1 MSLTQLWIDSRVNS
15 RSDRFLLRA
24 LATAGPL
31 TGLATMLT
39 PAVRWV
45 QRCQPLGDFDP
56 KPWIS
61 AIIDIFRKVFRSHG
75 EFCATQPWEVMI
87 RKSRENVGDSE
98 FVRWS
103 WQRSPSSFASS
114 PCGGSTVSRWR
125 NIQSLISSHILLL
138 SGSWSVPRHS
148 SRMEHDGVGGDDLH
162 QVTNQAALSSWCNS
176 FWSSDAWLCCTATT
190 TSRRFTVWAAASSWR
205 SPWPTSALPWYC
217 TGNQTNFR

>member
-1 MSLTQLWIDSRVNS
+1 MSLTQLWIDRRVNS

-39 PAVRWV
+39 PTVRWV
-45 QRCQPLGDFDP
+45 QRCQPLGEFEP

-87 RKSRENVGDSE
+87 RKKPRKCCWQWSCQVIVATLTFLVCILTVWGKHSE
-98 FVRWS
+98 QVR
-103 WQRSPSSFASS
+103 Q
-114 PCGGSTVSRWR
+114 
-125 NIQSLISSHILLL
+125 NIQSLISLHIVLP

-148 SRMEHDGVGGDDLH
+148 PRMEHDGVGGDDLH

-176 FWSSDAWLCCTATT
+176 FWSPDAWLCCTATT
-190 TSRRFTVWAAASSWR
+190 TSRRFTV
-205 SPWPTSALPWYC
+205 
-217 TGNQTNFR
+217 